1 MSGQVVSMTDEDEFI
16 AYVVDHLGDSPDGY
30 GTIRLIN
37 LGVKEASAEKISE
50 LEVGRNECAL
60 SE

>member
-1 MSGQVVSMTDEDEFI
+1 MTDEDEFV
-16 AYVVDHLGDSPDGY
+16 AYVVDRLGDSPSEY

-37 LGVKEASAEKISE
+37 LGVKKATAEEISE

-60 SE
+60 SK